1 MIKKF
6 YAFIHLKNL
15 KEMKLKNGVFRNPSN
30 YIHLFDRLW
39 KHKKKKYKMIKVIVK
54 VLKKKGG

>member
-6 YAFIHLKNL
+6 YAYVSIKSL
-15 KEMKLKNGVFRNPSN
+15 KEMKTRKNGVFKNEQN
-30 YIHLFDRLW
+30 YIHLFSKPYRGVGL
-39 KHKKKKYKMIKVIVK
+39 KTRKVVIK